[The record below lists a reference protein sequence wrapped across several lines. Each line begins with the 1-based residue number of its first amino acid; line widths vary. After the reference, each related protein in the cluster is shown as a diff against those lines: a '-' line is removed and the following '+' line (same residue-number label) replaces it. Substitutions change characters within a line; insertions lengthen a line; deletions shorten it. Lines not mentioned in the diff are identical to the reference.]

1 MKLSME
7 MVSWVCALAHS
18 TPMGSDSRLLSCTS
32 ELLFI
37 HPDPTPSIIL
47 EALSGFP
54 PQICL
59 LLPWENILAPPLLE
73 IFFFC
78 QLQVLLSYEPQN
90 IYHHSVHN
98 TNEMEAGSKC

>member
-1 MKLSME
+1 MIKVTEDDMKLSME

-73 IFFFC
+73 IFFFF
-78 QLQVLLSYEPQN
+78 LSAAGTPVL
-90 IYHHSVHN
+90 
-98 TNEMEAGSKC
+98 